1 MKTNKLSIAALVLT
15 GAFAT
20 GCSQQQVAGD
30 SGASQSA
37 GSQQVAGGSQT
48 SGGSQQVAGG
58 SQTSGG
64 SQQSAGGSQVS
75 GGGSQ
80 QAGSQQQVETPT
92 PAVAKTQPP
101 AQVAEPKAPPANR
114 VAPAR
119 RYQNPWAHYH
129 AEAPACAKTKKHS
142 HKYNKTGAPHRHS
155 YGCNQPRRV
164 APQPRQPQV
173 DVFALQ
179 RKLKAKGYY
188 KGPIDGV
195 VGAGTRSALKRFMQ
209 R

>member
-1 MKTNKLSIAALVLT
+1 MKITNKLSIAALVLT

-48 SGGSQQVAGG
+48 SGGSQQSA
-58 SQTSGG
+58 G
-64 SQQSAGGSQVS
+64 SQQVA

-80 QAGSQQQVETPT
+80 QAGSQQQVETPDPVVT
-92 PAVAKTQPP
+92 PTQPP
-101 AQVAEPKAPPANR
+101 VQVAEPMAPPKR
-114 VAPAR
+114 VAPPKV
-119 RYQNPWAHYH
+119 YHNPWMHYH
-129 AEAPACAKTKKHS
+129 AEAPACAKTKRHS
-142 HKYNKTGAPHRHS
+142 HKYKKTGAPHRHH
-155 YGCNQPRRV
+155 YACQPRRV
-164 APQPRQPQV
+164 MHKAQPPQV
-173 DVFALQ
+173 DVYALQ

-195 VGAGTRSALKRFMQ
+195 VGAGTRAALKRFMQ

>member
-1 MKTNKLSIAALVLT
+1 MKITNKLSIAALVLT

-37 GSQQVAGGSQT
+37 GSQQVAGGSQ
-48 SGGSQQVAGG
+48 A
-58 SQTSGG
+58 SGG
-64 SQQSAGGSQVS
+64 SQQSAGGSQVQND
-75 GGGSQ
+75 GGSQ

-92 PAVAKTQPP
+92 PVVVETPPPAAQPP
-101 AQVAEPKAPPANR
+101 VAPPPR
-114 VAPAR
+114 VAPPK

-129 AEAPACAKTKKHS
+129 AEAPACAKTKRHS
-142 HKYNKTGAPHRHS
+142 HKYKKTGAPHRHS
-155 YGCNQPRRV
+155 YGCQPRRV
-164 APQPRQPQV
+164 MHKAQPPQV

>member
-1 MKTNKLSIAALVLT
+1 MKITNKLSIAALVLT

-30 SGASQSA
+30 SGSSQSA
-37 GSQQVAGGSQT
+37 GSQQVE
-48 SGGSQQVAGG
+48 
-58 SQTSGG
+58 GG

-75 GGGSQ
+75 DGSSQQAGSQ
-80 QAGSQQQVETPT
+80 QAGSQQQVETPEPVAPVT
-92 PAVAKTQPP
+92 PPV
-101 AQVAEPKAPPANR
+101 EPVAPPVQP
-114 VAPAR
+114 VAPPRPAD
-119 RYQNPWAHYH
+119 PWLHYH
-129 AEAPACAKTKKHS
+129 PEAPACAKTKRHS
-142 HKYNKTGAPHRHS
+142 HKYKKTGAPHRHHYS
-155 YGCNQPRRV
+155 CNQQRPTA
-164 APQPRQPQV
+164 APQPPTV
-173 DVFALQ
+173 DVYALQ

>member
-1 MKTNKLSIAALVLT
+1 MKITNKLSIAALVLT

-37 GSQQVAGGSQT
+37 GSQQVAGGSQ
-48 SGGSQQVAGG
+48 A
-58 SQTSGG
+58 SGG
-64 SQQSAGGSQVS
+64 SQQSAGGSQVQN

-80 QAGSQQQVETPT
+80 QAGSQQQVETPV
-92 PAVAKTQPP
+92 VAQPP
-101 AQVAEPKAPPANR
+101 VAQPPVAQPPVAPPPR
-114 VAPAR
+114 VAPPK

-129 AEAPACAKTKKHS
+129 AEAPACAKTKRHS
-142 HKYNKTGAPHRHS
+142 HKYKKTGAPHRHS
-155 YGCNQPRRV
+155 YGCQPRRVNRV

-195 VGAGTRSALKRFMQ
+195 VGSGTRAALKRFMQ

>member
-37 GSQQVAGGSQT
+37 
-48 SGGSQQVAGG
+48 GSQQVAGG

-114 VAPAR
+114 VAPPR
-119 RYQNPWAHYH
+119 HYQNPWAHYH

-155 YGCNQPRRV
+155 YGCNQPRRVNRV